1 MFKNVSPFGFS
12 PSVFPGVSM
21 KGRRTER
28 FGWKFIK
35 AQCGQG
41 SLKIELISKGQKK
54 TKPQKTNKQKT
65 LKTFIKLS
73 ISCLFFPLRNQ
84 LIYLQKNPKNNPPK
98 NQNKN
103 LPAQG
108 KAMPSSKRILWV
120 EATRKFQEKWVRKN
134 SLFSLV
140 PSHHISIYS
149 PPTCPLFLH
158 LKPSEV
164 SACRSGQKELVLT
177 TKTLLG
183 TPSRDLSSPFQV
195 VGLWN
200 LVSAETHRGVTA
212 RRQKPE

>member
-1 MFKNVSPFGFS
+1 MFPPLAFLPLCSLG
-12 PSVFPGVSM
+12 SVWREGGLKDLEGSSS
-21 KGRRTER
+21 KHT
-28 FGWKFIK
+28 
-35 AQCGQG
+35 CGQG

-149 PPTCPLFLH
+149 PPHALYFFIWNHPRCLH
-158 LKPSEV
+158 VGQGRRNLSDHEDPFGDTERRPQLSFSSCGTLKPSV
-164 SACRSGQKELVLT
+164 CRDTQGGDCKKAEAW
-177 TKTLLG
+177 
-183 TPSRDLSSPFQV
+183 V
-195 VGLWN
+195 VGM
-200 LVSAETHRGVTA
+200 
-212 RRQKPE
+212 